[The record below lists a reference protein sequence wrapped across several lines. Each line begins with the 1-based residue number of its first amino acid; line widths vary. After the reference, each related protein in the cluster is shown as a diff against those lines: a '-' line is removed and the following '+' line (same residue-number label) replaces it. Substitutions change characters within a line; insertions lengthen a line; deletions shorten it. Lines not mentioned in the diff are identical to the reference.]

1 MTDSYLFSV
10 ERRRRYNINDRIKE
24 LGTLLPKEN
33 DEYVSWRF
41 CVHYIWF
48 TIPRYFDLVRD
59 VRQNK
64 GSILKASV
72 DYIKKLKVD
81 QDRKKFLEEKCRIQE
96 FQNRK
101 LIAKLQVRIHN
112 HLLWGFLLFTV
123 ALIIYTMSGWAR
135 RYLYYITNY
144 QTTSEYKG
152 LLSPWLP
159 NEYKWTE
166 LCQNKKPT
174 TTYKIT
180 KDFFWNNHYFLFNQ
194 MLHLGCW
201 NLC

>member
-81 QDRKKFLEEKCRIQE
+81 QDRKVLLEEKCKRQE
-96 FQNRK
+96 
-101 LIAKLQVRIHN
+101 
-112 HLLWGFLLFTV
+112 
-123 ALIIYTMSGWAR
+123 Y
-135 RYLYYITNY
+135 
-144 QTTSEYKG
+144 
-152 LLSPWLP
+152 
-159 NEYKWTE
+159 
-166 LCQNKKPT
+166 QNKKLLLKLRVSSIIKAIFRKSFKFRNMKSNWRKSNLLSSPKKLKKRHYPQIYLIAHT
-174 TTYKIT
+174 QGHSYWLKLKIT
-180 KDFFWNNHYFLFNQ
+180 LTKR
-194 MLHLGCW
+194 
-201 NLC
+201 